1 MRGGK
6 TVGGNDE
13 NVGIALKQLV
23 EMEKMLKLHQ
33 NKAACPPLKKK
44 WRIVTWFH
52 DYNKTGSCAYFTESI
67 KS

>member
-23 EMEKMLKLHQ
+23 EMEKMLKLH
-33 NKAACPPLKKK
+33 
-44 WRIVTWFH
+44 
-52 DYNKTGSCAYFTESI
+52 
-67 KS
+67 